1 MITVFKLICILAC
14 GVVLGVGMSAQTAWA
29 EDDGMNSSRSTPRI
43 GGQDGQPYDHATH
56 KDGLTQTKGRQDRH
70 PGERIGGQDGRPYD
84 HEKHEYEP
92 DHAKGRIGG
101 QSGESSGLIQLE

>member
-14 GVVLGVGMSAQTAWA
+14 GVVLSVGMSAQTAWA
-29 EDDGMNSSRSTPRI
+29 EDDGMNSSRSTP
-43 GGQDGQPYDHATH
+43 
-56 KDGLTQTKGRQDRH
+56 
-70 PGERIGGQDGRPYD
+70 RIGGQDGRPYD